1 MIAGAFAMYFVCLVW
16 WNLREPSFET
26 LIAIA
31 TDVSYLSKALLH
43 CTTAE
48 IQAEAEVAV

>member
-1 MIAGAFAMYFVCLVW
+1 MIAGAFAMYFVSLVW
-16 WNLREPSFET
+16 WNLCEPSFEA

-31 TDVSYLSKALLH
+31 TDVSYLSKALH